1 MAAIL
6 ALGLDQIRAA
16 CGEAVAKYPGQVCEA
31 ANINSLG
38 QVVIS
43 GSKAAVEHAAEL
55 CKHRGA
61 KRAVMLPVSAPFH
74 CALMQPA
81 QDRLAADLCALKFNP
96 PEIPVL
102 CNIEAVPVS
111 DAERSRDTLIRQVT
125 GTVQWEAT
133 VRALIARGA
142 SQFLEAGPGSVLT
155 GLLRQ
160 IDKSQS
166 CLNVENEATLHKA
179 KAHFSK

>member
-1 MAAIL
+1 M
-6 ALGLDQIRAA
+6 
-16 CGEAVAKYPGQVCEA
+16 
-31 ANINSLG
+31 
-38 QVVIS
+38 
-43 GSKAAVEHAAEL
+43 
-55 CKHRGA
+55 
-61 KRAVMLPVSAPFH
+61 
-74 CALMQPA
+74 
-81 QDRLAADLCALKFNP
+81 
-96 PEIPVL
+96 L

-125 GTVQWEAT
+125 GTVQWEASM
-133 VRALIARGA
+133 RALIAQGA

-179 KAHFSK
+179 KAHFGK